1 MMLQEALL
9 IKKPDRVSSLS
20 LSLAVFSVLLMP
32 LTAYAQRTSDPNIG
46 HFYMARQQ
54 VSITDDSPVI
64 NNRMSGAAAPGAAQM
79 PGNGAL
85 PAGPMPLAP
94 ARWQSFAPPPTAPGL
109 STSLPQV
116 NKGLPTKGAMPGTGN
131 RGTTGRLPGKGGA
144 GGGGG
149 KPVAS
154 INKPSVPVAAGYT
167 PYKKFAVEAPAAT
180 SIGNGANG
188 KVYGDVLHWAHQHH

>member
-1 MMLQEALL
+1 MLQESFLT
-9 IKKPDRVSSLS
+9 KKPNRVSRLS
-20 LSLAVFSVLLMP
+20 LSLAVFSILLMP
-32 LTAYAQRTSDPNIG
+32 LTAHAQRQTDPNIG

-64 NNRMSGAAAPGAAQM
+64 NNRVNGGAAPGAQM

-94 ARWQSFAPPPTAPGL
+94 ARWQSFAPPPTAPSL

-131 RGTTGRLPGKGGA
+131 RGNTGRLPGKGGR
-144 GGGGG
+144 GGGGSN
-149 KPVAS
+149 PAATIS
-154 INKPSVPVAAGYT
+154 KPSVPVAAGYT

>member
-1 MMLQEALL
+1 MLQETFLT
-9 IKKPDRVSSLS
+9 KKPDRVSSLS
-20 LSLAVFSVLLMP
+20 LSLAVFSVVLMPP
-32 LTAYAQRTSDPNIG
+32 LTANAQRTSDPNIG

-64 NNRMSGAAAPGAAQM
+64 NNRVNGGAAPGAAQM
-79 PGNGAL
+79 PGNGAM
-85 PAGPMPLAP
+85 PGGPMPLAP
-94 ARWQSFAPPPTAPGL
+94 ARWQSFAPPPTAPSL

-116 NKGLPTKGAMPGTGN
+116 NKGLPTKGAMTGTGN
-131 RGTTGRLPGKGGA
+131 RGTTGRLPGRGGSA
-144 GGGGG
+144 GGNR
-149 KPVAS
+149 PAVTIS
-154 INKPSVPVAAGYT
+154 KPSVPVAAGYT

>member
-1 MMLQEALL
+1 MLREAFLT
-9 IKKPDRVSSLS
+9 KKPDRVSSLS
-20 LSLAVFSVLLMP
+20 LSMAVFSVLLMP
-32 LTAYAQRTSDPNIG
+32 VAANAQRQSDPNIG

-64 NNRMSGAAAPGAAQM
+64 NNRVNGGAAPGAAQM

-94 ARWQSFAPPPTAPGL
+94 ARWQSFAPPPTAPSL

-131 RGTTGRLPGKGGA
+131 KGNTGRLPGKGG
-144 GGGGG
+144 GGGG
-149 KPVAS
+149 KPGAVIS
-154 INKPSVPVAAGYT
+154 QPSAPVAAGYT

-180 SIGNGANG
+180 SVGNGANA
-188 KVYGDVLHWAHQHH
+188 KVYGDVLHWARQHH

>member
-1 MMLQEALL
+1 MFQEAFLT
-9 IKKPDRVSSLS
+9 KKPNRVSSLS
-20 LSLAVFSVLLMP
+20 LSLAIFSVLLMP
-32 LTAYAQRTSDPNIG
+32 IAANAQRTSDPNIG

-64 NNRMSGAAAPGAAQM
+64 NNRVNGGATPGAQM

-94 ARWQSFAPPPTAPGL
+94 ARWQSFAPPPTAPSL
-109 STSLPQV
+109 STNLPQV
-116 NKGLPTKGAMPGTGN
+116 NKGLPTKGAMPGPGN
-131 RGTTGRLPGKGGA
+131 RGNTGRLPGKA
-144 GGGGG
+144 GGSG
-149 KPVAS
+149 KPAAVTSTPGA
-154 INKPSVPVAAGYT
+154 PVAAGYT

-188 KVYGDVLHWAHQHH
+188 KVYGDVLHWARQHH